1 MTEKKLRTELTRIAK
16 ENIVTFETF
25 EQRMSD
31 SLDFIDVSVWGLEA
45 AMKKAYELGLSE
57 GMKEGGE
64 K

>member
-1 MTEKKLRTELTRIAK
+1 MTEKKLRKELTRIVK

-57 GMKEGGE
+57 GKKEGD
-64 K
+64 KK